1 MARATHRSRVPA
13 APKRAAPSLSHAPGW
28 ELESIRRYME
38 IADEALEKGQPGA
51 AVSAVK
57 EAARL
62 RCRLDDQHVAALI
75 AATAD
80 PIARAGLMRDAAEAA
95 GSHVAAGAADR
106 EVHARAT
113 QAEQARRD
121 AERERLE
128 HLADA
133 DVMAMIEEFAADLKA
148 LDAARLAHFLLS
160 RPDVAT
166 LPVQIEAR

>member
-1 MARATHRSRVPA
+1 MGNRTRSRAQALPA
-13 APKRAAPSLSHAPGW
+13 TQRFSLSHAPGW
-28 ELESIRRYME
+28 EADAIRQFME
-38 IADEALEKGQPGA
+38 IAVAAAEDKSHAA
-51 AVSAVK
+51 AVAAVK
-57 EAARL
+57 EVVRL

-75 AATAD
+75 AATTD
-80 PIARAGLMRDAAEAA
+80 PIARAGLMRDAAAAA

-106 EVHARAT
+106 EVHARAI
-113 QAEQARRD
+113 QAEQARRE

-133 DVMAMIEEFAADLKA
+133 DIMAMIEEFAADLKA
-148 LDAARLAHFLLS
+148 LDAARLAHFLLA